1 MTLIYFYVGWSLS
14 YSLTLILIRVASL
27 VIKALYLFIAHGS
40 LLTFYCNQ
48 AKDRICKLVQN
59 GVDSGARLLLDGR
72 DIVVI
77 SILHLFIRLPVVL
90 LYIRCVHLVSQP
102 TSQHYCSL
110 ILNQHQPPATSQSAV
125 LFSHNKSAPAISH
138 SQVNT
143 AIVATGPEICE
154 MCRFRS
160 LRMAI
165 LLVRPFWLM
174 LKMTWSVTR

>member
-1 MTLIYFYVGWSLS
+1 M
-14 YSLTLILIRVASL
+14 

-90 LYIRCVHLVSQP
+90 LYI
-102 TSQHYCSL
+102 
-110 ILNQHQPPATSQSAV
+110 
-125 LFSHNKSAPAISH
+125 
-138 SQVNT
+138 
-143 AIVATGPEICE
+143 VATNPEICE

-165 LLVRPFWLM
+165 LLVQPFWLM
-174 LKMTWSVTR
+174 LKVTWSVTR